1 MANIDRER
9 KKYLRSSGNTSGRAG
24 WNGWARLLRCGRDRP
39 GGGFPNARYEPH
51 ASCGDCPLTAR
62 SRAKKSGRCI
72 PKNRCRTTVAERLVK
87 TRAELPLMG
96 DQIIC
101 LSHEHAGP
109 SCEPEGRPT
118 AMSECPPSGQPVRQ
132 AGRRRRS
139 SRVLTFSSRLARSL
153 RRGAES
159 CGAVA
164 PRFVTRGGLTRV
176 KVRAQPC
183 CPLEIRTHC

>member
-62 SRAKKSGRCI
+62 SRGKKSGRCI

-109 SCEPEGRPT
+109 SCEPEGRPLMAIVIHDT
-118 AMSECPPSGQPVRQ
+118 ETHLRSRETL
-132 AGRRRRS
+132 RRRQPIP
-139 SRVLTFSSRLARSL
+139 LHSL
-153 RRGAES
+153 GV
-159 CGAVA
+159 VA
-164 PRFVTRGGLTRV
+164 PDSLTTV
-176 KVRAQPC
+176 IHEGEIKLC
-183 CPLEIRTHC
+183 CR